1 MGLGGFLA
9 GLSEIEHYDSERK
22 REEHEVETVPDR
34 EEHEIVEIF
43 EPYGLTRKD
52 LAPMLRVL
60 RSNKVA
66 WVDFM
71 MVPCFNDTLRRRL
84 TFFC

>member
-22 REEHEVETVPDR
+22 REEYEVETVPDR

-71 MVPCFNDTLRRRL
+71 MVCCLNVYYEMATDV
-84 TFFC
+84 FC